1 MSEFWNERYS
11 AEEYAYGEVPNQ
23 FVVKELSKLKPGK
36 ILFPAEGEGRN
47 AVYAST
53 QGWDVTA
60 FDPST
65 EGKKKAKLLAAKH
78 NVDIDYQIMDY
89 ENVDF
94 RGNYFD
100 CIVLVFAHMPSS
112 IRKRIH
118 NKLCTFLKPEGTLI
132 LEGFSKEQINRS
144 TGGPRNVDF
153 LFSEKELKGDF
164 SNFSELKINE
174 VTATLNEGPFHN
186 GVASLIRVVGKK

>member
-1 MSEFWNERYS
+1 MIEFWNERYS
-11 AEEYAYGEVPNQ
+11 AEEYAYGELPNK

-47 AVYAST
+47 AVYASA
-53 QGWDVTA
+53 QGWEVTA

-78 NVDIDYQIMDY
+78 NVCIDYQIMDY
-89 ENVDF
+89 ENFDF
-94 RGNYFD
+94 TGNYFD

-118 NKLCTFLKPEGTLI
+118 TKLCTYLKPEGTLI

-144 TGGPRNVDF
+144 TGGPRNLDF
-153 LFSEKELKGDF
+153 LFTEKELKSDF

-186 GVASLIRVVGKK
+186 GQASLIRVVGKK